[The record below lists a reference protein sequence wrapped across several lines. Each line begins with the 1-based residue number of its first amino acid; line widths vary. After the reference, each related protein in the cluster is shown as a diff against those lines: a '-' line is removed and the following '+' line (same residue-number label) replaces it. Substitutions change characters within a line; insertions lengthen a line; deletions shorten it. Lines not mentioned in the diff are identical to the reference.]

1 MHIGKT
7 IEYLRKL
14 RKLTQQQLAKGIC
27 TREYI
32 RKLEGGYNQP
42 TIYILDLLSQRLQ
55 EDIYNY
61 HLLVE
66 KHNNIETHIKV
77 QEINDILGAENYEL
91 LEKTVH
97 VYENLESFKEG
108 EALQIVYY
116 SKALCDY
123 YLRQNYSDAINY
135 CIKGLKVYKKD
146 FDIENWSD
154 FLYSKIELKL
164 INSIASCQ
172 CYNNN
177 IDKGIK
183 LFYELFDYLDK
194 YVSGTLYSI
203 RAVGNFH
210 VTLYTQVAYNLSTH
224 LSRQEKFSEGLELID
239 KAIKISLKTK
249 FMGMYPYLL
258 EKKFQLL
265 YMLKDYENSKLYY
278 EKSLVYYEDLCPED
292 ALKDLISE
300 TKEEYPKIF

>member
-97 VYENLESFKEG
+97 MYENLESFKEG

-123 YLRQNYSDAINY
+123 YLRQNYNGAIDY
-135 CIKGLKVYKKD
+135 CIMGLKVYKND

-265 YMLKDYENSKLYY
+265 YMLKDYENSKIYY
-278 EKSLVYYEDLCPED
+278 EKALVYYEDLCPED